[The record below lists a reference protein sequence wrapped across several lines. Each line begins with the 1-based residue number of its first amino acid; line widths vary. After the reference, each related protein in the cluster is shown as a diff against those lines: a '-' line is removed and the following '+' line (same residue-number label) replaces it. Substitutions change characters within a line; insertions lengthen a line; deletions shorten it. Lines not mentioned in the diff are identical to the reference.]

1 MWWALTADI
10 DPGSASPCTHIWLHG
25 CHIESPSC
33 GHTCRPPHR
42 LLSTAPGSDFSELVS
57 ISLWRDGGDYEPSV
71 WHCHIC
77 LSHLS
82 NTDIIILSSSKV
94 LFLCSPVTRCFSSQ
108 EHILCFFCQLTAWP
122 PLSVCVLLQELQLE
136 HARQAF
142 AQKDKNKS
150 GTITALDFSDI
161 MATIRHHMLTP
172 FVEENLVSV
181 SYRECSSAVVKAQYV
196 R

>member
-25 CHIESPSC
+25 CHVESPSC

-42 LLSTAPGSDFSELVS
+42 PLSSAPGSDFSELVS
-57 ISLWRDGGDYEPSV
+57 ISLWRDGGDYKPSV

-82 NTDIIILSSSKV
+82 NTDIIILSSLKV

-122 PLSVCVLLQELQLE
+122 PLPVCVTAGAAVGARPPSVCTKRQEQKWNHHRLGLQ
-136 HARQAF
+136 
-142 AQKDKNKS
+142 
-150 GTITALDFSDI
+150 
-161 MATIRHHMLTP
+161 RHHGHHQTP
-172 FVEENLVSV
+172 HADSICR
-181 SYRECSSAVVKAQYV
+181 REPGFSEL
-196 R
+196 